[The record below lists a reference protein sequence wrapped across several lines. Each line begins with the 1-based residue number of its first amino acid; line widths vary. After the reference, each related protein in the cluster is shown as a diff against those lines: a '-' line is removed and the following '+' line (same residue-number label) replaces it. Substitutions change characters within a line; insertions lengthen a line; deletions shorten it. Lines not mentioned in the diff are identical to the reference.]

1 MTSPQVVPTRLL
13 SAPWVIPIATPS
25 IAEGAVVVDADGGIV
40 AVGARSDLR
49 QQFPQLPEER
59 GEGALLPGLV
69 NAHTH
74 LELSALSGRV
84 AGGNG
89 LVPWAMEVGREA
101 ARFKVE
107 QKYDAAERAAQ
118 ALRAFGTAGL
128 GDVGN
133 TLLAVSEIGSADLR
147 GLFFHEL
154 LGSRDAAT
162 GDALADAEAERQDFL
177 GEEDWPAGLGY
188 VPAPHAPYS
197 ADPELLRRV
206 FAAAAASGKPT
217 TIHAAED
224 ADEVLLL
231 RDGTGRWAEIL
242 ARMGVPAGSRTPR
255 LGPVAY
261 LASLGAFAGPYPP
274 LLVHMVH
281 ANAEDLA
288 LTKQHGATVVLCP
301 RSNLHIGGRLA
312 DVPALLAARVRLA
325 LGTDSLASTP
335 DLSLWGEMAT
345 LAARFPDVAP
355 ETWLYMATQG
365 GAEGLALQNMGTL
378 AAGKRP
384 AIIDVQLTDGSSPA
398 AALVR
403 NPQPQIRWLAYA

>member
-1 MTSPQVVPTRLL
+1 LL
-13 SAPWVIPIATPS
+13 SAPWVIPIATPTV
-25 IAEGAVVVDADGGIV
+25 AEGAVVVDANDLIV
-40 AVGARSDLR
+40 AVGTRSDLR

-59 GEGALLPGLV
+59 GEGVLLPGLV

-84 AGGNG
+84 EGGNG

-101 ARFKVE
+101 GRFKVE
-107 QKYDAAERAAQ
+107 QRYDAAERAAQ
-118 ALRAFGTAGL
+118 ALRAFGTAAV

-133 TLLAVSEIGSADLR
+133 TLLAVSEIGNADLR

-154 LGSRDAAT
+154 LGSREAAT

-197 ADPELLRRV
+197 AGPELLRRI
-206 FAAAAASGKPT
+206 FAAAAGHPT

-242 ARMGVPAGSRTPR
+242 ARMGVPAGSRTPG

-261 LASLGAFAGPYPP
+261 LASLGAFTGPQPP

-281 ANAEDLA
+281 ASAEDLA
-288 LTKQHGATVVLCP
+288 LTRQHGATVVLCP

-312 DVPALLAARVRLA
+312 DVPALLAAKVRLA
-325 LGTDSLASTP
+325 LGTDSLASAP
-335 DLSLWGEMAT
+335 DLSLWGEMTT
-345 LAARFPDVAP
+345 LAARFPNVAP
-355 ETWLYMATQG
+355 ETWLHMATQG
-365 GAEGLALQNMGTL
+365 GAEGLGLQHMGTL
-378 AAGKRP
+378 APGKRP
-384 AIIDVQLTDGSSPA
+384 GIIDVQLTDGSSPV

-403 NPQPQIRWLAYA
+403 NPHAQIRWLARA